1 MYIFKVHYFC
11 TYYWLDLLHQYK
23 AVVFETWNGGANL
36 RILNSFCQIFLIT
49 LLFKKLIET
58 TKHSVVAAQRK
69 RSLRGCN
76 TSPGGTIGAR
86 AEVAGVEVA
95 SCLLEDRGPKP
106 PPLTLY
112 PPLWS
117 RLPSL
122 PQGDANAT
130 CFCFYV
136 PCTGCMMEPVR
147 EFWISKSCYD
157 DVLNFGIAFALRML
171 AV

>member
-1 MYIFKVHYFC
+1 MF
-11 TYYWLDLLHQYK
+11 LLSNLSILLFHK
-23 AVVFETWNGGANL
+23 LFETT
-36 RILNSFCQIFLIT
+36 QY
-49 LLFKKLIET
+49 
-58 TKHSVVAAQRK
+58 SVVAAQRK

-106 PPLTLY
+106 PPLALY

-136 PCTGCMMEPVR
+136 PCTGCMMEPVG
-147 EFWISKSCYD
+147 EFWISKGCYEYVFDFWSCFWSSDAGCLDFFIRNWFVYFFYL
-157 DVLNFGIAFALRML
+157 VLDLL
-171 AV
+171 L

>member
-1 MYIFKVHYFC
+1 MLVLTF
-11 TYYWLDLLHQYK
+11 
-23 AVVFETWNGGANL
+23 
-36 RILNSFCQIFLIT
+36 RILIFLWAIF
-49 LLFKKLIET
+49 LFFSFIKFYET
-58 TKHSVVAAQRK
+58 TQHSVVAAQRK
-69 RSLRGCN
+69 RGLRGCN

-106 PPLTLY
+106 PPLALY

-136 PCTGCMMEPVR
+136 PCTGCMMEPVG

-157 DVLNFGIAFALRML
+157 DVLNFGIAFALPMLEFFIKYRMCVFFFL
-171 AV
+171 YFVLGLLL